1 MKLAVPACLFGMER
15 AHMKTC
21 KQLQAVVEALCA
33 KHELDLKQVGAHL
46 RLENDP
52 YEPLVIERIAEHQVS
67 VAHYYVQNGDAI
79 ADPDVVVFTGYA
91 EWVPISIQQP
101 IVCLAGRE
109 LGGYHVVAELTDD
122 GNNIARFYPRAQPKT
137 ASFCKTWARNLKAQG
152 WLEHAVRA
160 ES

>member
-1 MKLAVPACLFGMER
+1 
-15 AHMKTC
+15 MKTC

-33 KHELDLKQVGAHL
+33 KHQLDLKQVGAHL

-52 YEPLVIERIAEHQVS
+52 YEPLVIECIAKHQVS

-109 LGGYHVVAELTDD
+109 LGGYRVVTELSDK
-122 GNNIARFYPRAQPKT
+122 GASIVRFYPRALADLT
-137 ASFCKTWARNLKAQG
+137 SFCATWARNIRAQG
-152 WLEHAVRA
+152 WLEHAVKVTA
-160 ES
+160 